1 MSRLAEIR
9 EEKLSAVGENKRQL
23 NSLERQAMLDGKIAQ
38 EAIASGVAGKKI
50 TMTAEQA
57 KQANARSF
65 DIWKYKQERADA
77 ESRTARSE
85 TQAISVNLRAI
96 ADEANTAMRNLTPG
110 EPEYAAL
117 ASQRDVA
124 LAQLAQLSGL
134 KSGSTATSRLKFD
147 ARGNPIQ

>member
-1 MSRLAEIR
+1 MARLAEIR
-9 EEKLSAVGENKRQL
+9 QEKLSAVGAEKRRL
-23 NSLERQAMLDGKIAQ
+23 NALERQTLTESKTAQ
-38 EAIASGVAGKKI
+38 EAIASAFADKKI
-50 TMTAEQA
+50 TLTADQA

-65 DIWKYKQERADA
+65 EVWKYKQDRADA
-77 ESRTARSE
+77 AEKGARSE
-85 TQAISVNLRAI
+85 AQAVSVNLRAI
-96 ADEANTAMRNLTPG
+96 VDETNNALRNLTPG